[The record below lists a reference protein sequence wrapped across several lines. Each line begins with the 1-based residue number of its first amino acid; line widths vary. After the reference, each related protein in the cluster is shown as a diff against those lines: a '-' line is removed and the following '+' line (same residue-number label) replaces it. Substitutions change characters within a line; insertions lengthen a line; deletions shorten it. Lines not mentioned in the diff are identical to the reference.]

1 MSTTSSSSKGKVAAS
16 GQTPKKAC
24 PPSSSKPNG
33 QPKSKSQKRPKVK
46 DISAEATPGGNSIN
60 KDTKVDDISAK
71 TGPEEKSTEA
81 TSGTPNGLPAPVPL
95 ENGSI
100 KSPLSIAS
108 SSDSQWQPVSAGR
121 IRKSNRPKKELHN
134 LPALRIGSADAPNA
148 KPEERENPDGEP
160 FETEEFNAHISEKIH
175 AYSTRRGGAAPSG
188 MTRGIPKNVLVER

>member
-1 MSTTSSSSKGKVAAS
+1 MSTTSSSSKGKGAVS
-16 GQTPKKAC
+16 GQTPKKA
-24 PPSSSKPNG
+24 PSSKPNG
-33 QPKSKSQKRPKVK
+33 QPKSKSQKRSKVK
-46 DISAEATPGGNSIN
+46 DISAEANPGGNSTN
-60 KDTKVDDISAK
+60 KDPKVDGISAK
-71 TGPEEKSTEA
+71 TGPEEKPTEA
-81 TSGTPNGLPAPVPL
+81 TSGTPNGLLAPL
-95 ENGSI
+95 ENGSTE
-100 KSPLSIAS
+100 SPLSIAS